1 VIVSNNLEKYVDKNH
16 KLKENLMSKKVIKSP
31 SPKTIKKVAALTTR
45 TVIDPN
51 AKATSA
57 DGIYGLPFR
66 ESEAKV
72 VYLPIPWDVTTS
84 YQAGTSKG
92 PEAIMQA
99 SEQIDFFDLDYID
112 AFQAGL
118 FMRKES
124 AKIKKLNAEGRLLA
138 KKVIEASDA
147 DMAKSKSLQASLRKV
162 NELCE
167 SLNQEVYNQTKALL
181 DNDQIPVV
189 VGGDHATP
197 FGAIKAYAEKY
208 PGLGVLHFDA
218 HSDTRLAYMGFE
230 NSHATIM
237 HNVME
242 KIPQIGRLVQV
253 GIRDFSEQ
261 EFEYTKAHKKIDIYF
276 DHNISQRKLNG
287 EAFMKI
293 AQEIVSKLPKQV
305 YISFDIDGLD
315 PRFCPNTGTPVPG
328 GLDYPEVIYI
338 INEVVRS
345 GRQLV
350 GFDLVEVAPNP
361 KDKTNEWDAN
371 VGMRLLYKMTS
382 ACLASLGHIKVRAA
396 K

>member
-1 VIVSNNLEKYVDKNH
+1 
-16 KLKENLMSKKVIKSP
+16 MTKKVTKKPTSKTA
-31 SPKTIKKVAALTTR
+31 PKKTTKPTER

-57 DGIYGLPFR
+57 DGIYGLPFK

-72 VYLPIPWDVTTS
+72 VFLPIPWDVTTS
-84 YQAGTSKG
+84 YQAGTSSG
-92 PEAIMQA
+92 PGAILQA
-99 SEQIDFFDLDYID
+99 SEQIDFFDLDYVD
-112 AFQAGL
+112 AYQAGL
-118 FMRKES
+118 FMKKES
-124 AKIKKLNAEGRLLA
+124 AKIRKMNKEGRLLA
-138 KKVIEASDA
+138 KRIIDA
-147 DMAKSKSLQASLRKV
+147 DDETMAKSKTLQASLKKV
-162 NELCE
+162 NVLCE
-167 SLNQEVYNQTKALL
+167 MLNDEVYAQTKAHL
-181 DNDQIPVV
+181 DNGQIPVV

-218 HSDTRLAYMGFE
+218 HSDTRIAYMGFE

-242 KIPQIGRLVQV
+242 KIPQIGKLVQV
-253 GIRDFSEQ
+253 GIRDFCEQ
-261 EFEYTKAHKKIDIYF
+261 EFEYTRDNKKIDIYF
-276 DHNISQRKLNG
+276 DQHLTQRKLSG
-287 EAFMKI
+287 ESFMKI
-293 AQEIVSKLPKQV
+293 AQEIVSKLPRQV

-350 GFDLVEVAPNP
+350 GFDLVEVAPSTKN
-361 KDKTNEWDAN
+361 KNDEWDAN

-382 ACLASLGHIKVRAA
+382 ASLASMGHIKTREL

>member
-1 VIVSNNLEKYVDKNH
+1 
-16 KLKENLMSKKVIKSP
+16 MTKKAVK
-31 SPKTIKKVAALTTR
+31 KTPAKVAKATTR

-57 DGIYGLPFR
+57 DGIYGLPFK

-72 VYLPIPWDVTTS
+72 VFLPIPWDVTTS

-92 PEAIMQA
+92 PGAILQA

-112 AFQAGL
+112 AYQAGL
-118 FMRKES
+118 YMRKES
-124 AKIKKLNAEGRLLA
+124 AKIKKLNTQGRAIA
-138 KKVIEASDA
+138 KKIIDA
-147 DMAKSKSLQASLRKV
+147 DDESMAKSKTLQASLKKV

-167 SLNQEVYNQTKALL
+167 DLNDEVYAQTKALL
-181 DNDQIPVV
+181 DNDQISVV

-208 PGLGVLHFDA
+208 PGMGVLHFDA
-218 HSDTRLAYMGFE
+218 HSDTRIAYMGFT

-242 KIPQIGRLVQV
+242 KIPQVGKLVQV
-253 GIRDFSEQ
+253 GIRDFCEQ
-261 EFEYTKAHKKIDIYF
+261 EYIYTKEHKKIDIYF
-276 DHNISQRKLNG
+276 DQVLAQRKLNG
-287 EAFMKI
+287 EPFMKI

-328 GLDYPEVIYI
+328 GLDYPEVVYI
-338 INEVVRS
+338 VNEVVRS

-350 GFDLVEVAPNP
+350 GFDLVEVAPSP
-361 KDKTNEWDAN
+361 KDKTDEWDAN
-371 VGMRLLYKMTS
+371 VGMRLLYKITS
-382 ACLASLGHIKVRAA
+382 ACLASLGHIKIRAA